1 MAGQTQEPFGWQT
14 WVNSFVVA
22 VPGDINGDGLT
33 NLLDVQ
39 PFVDILL
46 SDEFD
51 PVADLNNDGIVNLLD
66 VGPFIDI
73 ISAG

>member
-1 MAGQTQEPFGWQT
+1 M
-14 WVNSFVVA
+14 
-22 VPGDINGDGLT
+22 PGDINGDGLT